1 MRPPEAAAA
10 QSPLERGWS
19 EVSRAG
25 STLTRGAVRLAD
37 RPLAVLATLVAIQWL
52 ALLVFALSVRH
63 NGLVFYQGGDQI
75 NYTTNAWLL
84 GNGRL
89 PPAILGYGWPV
100 LLLPFGWLAE
110 SDYVSFLPATIG
122 LNVLVLGPIALA
134 CVYALA
140 ARIGGRL
147 LGLWAAALWVAA
159 PYLAIPFFRED
170 YHDRYVEQFLPQAL
184 GLTVLADFPSMVC
197 LLVAAWLLVR
207 SLDAERLCVS
217 ETQASFDWTNAALAG
232 FAAGSAI
239 AIKPA
244 NVLFLLG
251 PVLLVLLAR
260 HFRLVLPYAAG
271 LAPPLLLLLLW
282 KVRGLGDLP
291 VFAFEQTRLAAGA
304 TLGTTVGASVDI
316 GRYVDLDW
324 QNFRSNMANLREF
337 FWSVR
342 VLQWLPFAGVLAVA
356 RRSLP
361 AAGLLAG
368 WFAAF
373 LVFKGTPAQSTVES
387 GSFFRLLMPAYPAYF
402 LLAAAI
408 PLLVPGVVRRIQ
420 ERPAKPSP
428 ISRRVLAAVGAVFV
442 VLPLLA
448 IAIPRPLS
456 RDSPD
461 AISIG
466 SILTPVDGSIDVAVA
481 ADGAAR
487 TLTWSHRD
495 FGATEVFY
503 RVFRTAAA
511 GADFDCLAGGSPDCR
526 LQMLPL
532 GSTREARFTDGSPPE
547 GALYRVGVATNWQN
561 DADGGDVIALSTPVA
576 ATP

>member
-1 MRPPEAAAA
+1 MRQPETAPA

-19 EVSRAG
+19 EVSQAG
-25 STLTRGAVRLAD
+25 SALTRGALRLAD
-37 RPLAVLATLVAIQWL
+37 RPVPVLAGLVAVQWL
-52 ALLVFALSVRH
+52 ALLAFALTVRH

-84 GNGRL
+84 GSGDL

-100 LLLPFGWLAE
+100 VLLPFGWLAE
-110 SDYVSFLPATIG
+110 SDYVSYLPAVIG
-122 LNVLVLGPIALA
+122 LNALVLGPIALV
-134 CVYALA
+134 CVYGLA

-147 LGLWAAALWVAA
+147 LALWASALWVAA
-159 PYLAIPFFRED
+159 PYLAIPFFRAD

-184 GLTVLADFPSMVC
+184 GLTALADFPSMVC
-197 LLVAAWLLVR
+197 LLVAAWLVVR
-207 SLDAERLCVS
+207 ALDAD
-217 ETQASFDWTNAALAG
+217 DWSNAALAG
-232 FAAGSAI
+232 LAAGFAI

-251 PVLLVLLAR
+251 PTLLVLLAR
-260 HFRLVLPYAAG
+260 RWRLVLPYAAG
-271 LAPPLLLLLLW
+271 LGPPLLLLLLW

-291 VFAFEQTRLAAGA
+291 VFAFEQTRLAAG
-304 TLGTTVGASVDI
+304 TTVGATVGASIDI

-324 QNFRSNMANLREF
+324 ANFRSNMAELREF

-342 VLQWLPFAGVLAVA
+342 VLQWLPFAGVLAVV
-356 RRSLP
+356 RRSVP
-361 AAGLLAG
+361 VTGLLAG

-408 PLLVPGVVRRIQ
+408 PLLVPGVVRRIP
-420 ERPAKPSP
+420 ERVVARSSP
-428 ISRRVLAAVGAVFV
+428 VSRRVLAAGGVVFV
-442 VLPLLA
+442 ALPLLA
-448 IAIPRPLS
+448 IAVPRPLS
-456 RDSPD
+456 REAPD
-461 AISIG
+461 AITID
-466 SILTPVDGSIDVAVA
+466 SILTPVEESIEVEVS
-481 ADGAAR
+481 ADGASR
-487 TLTWSHRD
+487 TLAWSHRD

-503 RVFRTAAA
+503 RVFRTAAD
-511 GADFDCLAGGSPDCR
+511 GADFDCLAEGSPDCR

-532 GSTREARFTDGSPPE
+532 GSTREPTFTDGSPPE
-547 GALYRVGVATNWQN
+547 GALYRIGVATNWQN
-561 DADGGDVIALSTPVA
+561 DAEGGDVIALSQPVA

>member
-1 MRPPEAAAA
+1 MRAPEAATS

-19 EVSRAG
+19 EVSQAG
-25 STLTRGAVRLAD
+25 SALGRGAVRLAD
-37 RPLAVLATLVAIQWL
+37 RPVPVLAGLVAVQWL
-52 ALLVFALSVRH
+52 ALLAFGLTVRR

-84 GNGRL
+84 GNGEL

-100 LLLPFGWLAE
+100 VLLPFGWLAE
-110 SDYVSFLPATIG
+110 SDYVSFLPAVIG

-134 CVYALA
+134 CVHALA

-184 GLTVLADFPSMVC
+184 GLTALADFPSLVC
-197 LLVAAWLLVR
+197 LLVAAWLAVR
-207 SLDAERLCVS
+207 ALDAG
-217 ETQASFDWTNAALAG
+217 DWSNAALAG
-232 FAAGSAI
+232 LAAGVAI

-251 PVLLVLLAR
+251 PALLVLVAR

-291 VFAFEQTRLAAGA
+291 VFAFEQTRLAAG
-304 TLGTTVGASVDI
+304 TTVGATVGASIDI

-324 QNFRSNMANLREF
+324 ANFRSNMADLREF

-342 VLQWLPFAGVLAVA
+342 VLQWLPFAGALAVA
-356 RRSLP
+356 RRSAP
-361 AAGLLAG
+361 VAGLLAG

-408 PLLVPGVVRRIQ
+408 PLLVPGTVRRT
-420 ERPAKPSP
+420 PARLLPARPSP
-428 ISRRVLAAVGAVFV
+428 VSRRVLAAVGVVFV
-442 VLPLLA
+442 ALPLLA
-448 IAIPRPLS
+448 ITIPRPLS
-456 RDSPD
+456 RDAPD
-461 AISIG
+461 AIAID
-466 SILTPVDGSIDVAVA
+466 SILTPVDGSINVAVA

-487 TLTWSHRD
+487 TLTWTHRD
-495 FGATEVFY
+495 FGPTEVFY
-503 RVFRTAAA
+503 RVFRTAAD
-511 GADFDCLAGGSPDCR
+511 GADFDCLAEGSPDCR

-532 GSTREARFTDGSPPE
+532 GSTREPTFTDGSPPE
-547 GALYRVGVATNWQN
+547 GALYRIGVATNWQN
-561 DADGGDVIALSTPVA
+561 DAEGGDVIALSPPVA
-576 ATP
+576 ASP